1 MNLFDYLAQNFPASW
16 RQGTSLDRA
25 WFHVGALK
33 VEVNRTPHTML
44 FAVSIKTNQG
54 RAVGEWAG
62 GDLLTLGDRLAQRT
76 AEAVLRALETGP
88 ALTPADVPMWARHA
102 TLKALRRPCAIP
114 RAQAWQHRINDL
126 ADALTPKES

>member
-1 MNLFDYLAQNFPASW
+1 MNLFDHLAQNFPASW

-33 VEVNRTPHTML
+33 VEVNRTPG
-44 FAVSIKTNQG
+44 AIPYWIKIKTASG
-54 RAVGEWAG
+54 LAVGSKSRVVLKG
-62 GDLLTLGDRLAQRT
+62 IGDALPTMT

>member
-1 MNLFDYLAQNFPASW
+1 MPLLADLTNDFPAPW

-25 WFHVGALK
+25 WFNIGALK
-33 VEVNRTPHTML
+33 VEVNRKPHTML
-44 FAVSIKTNQG
+44 FAVSIKTNRG
-54 RAVGEWAG
+54 RVVGRWSG
-62 GDLLTLGDRLAQRT
+62 GDLLTLGDRLTQRT

-102 TLKALRRPCAIP
+102 TLKALRRPCALP

-126 ADALTPKES
+126 ADTLTPNP

>member
-16 RQGTSLDRA
+16 CQGTTLDRA

-33 VEVNRTPHTML
+33 VEVNRTPG
-44 FAVSIKTNQG
+44 AIPYWIKIKTASG
-54 RAVGEWAG
+54 LAVGSKSRVVLKG
-62 GDLLTLGDRLAQRT
+62 IGDALPTMT

-102 TLKALRRPCAIP
+102 TLKALRRPCATP
-114 RAQAWQHRINDL
+114 RAQAWQDRIDDL
-126 ADALTPKES
+126 ADTLTPNL